1 MPRSAA
7 TRRPG
12 RPAKAEG
19 LHTREALLDAALEA
33 FAAKGFAA
41 TSIRELAEA
50 VGVRESVIYVHF
62 DSKQAIFDTL
72 MAQSGL
78 LELGEL
84 GVDLSPLAELGPAAA
99 LPDLARRIVDAFDQP
114 RARRFSSVM
123 MREGLLGKA
132 AGGKSLTD
140 AIAAV
145 QRQLHPLFEVWL
157 ATGRLRSEFTAEQLV
172 WELLAPL
179 ANVRF
184 VYLNAQSTEEER
196 ALGRELAER
205 HVSFFVTTTA
215 PPSSATDYRRSNP

>member
-1 MPRSAA
+1 MPRPA

-12 RPAKAEG
+12 RPSKAEG
-19 LHTREALLDAALEA
+19 LHTREGLLDAALKS
-33 FAAKGFAA
+33 FAAKGFVA
-41 TSIRELAEA
+41 TSVRELAES

-78 LELGEL
+78 LELREL
-84 GVDLSPLAELGPAAA
+84 GVDLNPLADLGPAAA
-99 LPDLARRIVDAFDQP
+99 LHELVRRIVDAFDQP

-123 MREGLLGKA
+123 MREGLLGNA
-132 AGGKSLTD
+132 TGGRSLTD

-157 ATGRLRSEFTAEQLV
+157 ATGRLRPEFTAEHLV

-184 VYLNAQSTEEER
+184 VYLNAQSTEEDR
-196 ALGRELAER
+196 ALGRRLAER
-205 HVSFFVTTTA
+205 HVSFFVATTA
-215 PPSSATDYRRSNP
+215 PTSSATDN